1 MYSLIAKMDLT
12 KPGTLE
18 ILNAESLVPFQKIV
32 IGMLILAIVLNLIT
46 RLSNNEII
54 KDKLAFWRISGNVLT
69 TLMMLGYII
78 SFESLP
84 FNTGNF
90 KNTSIEINTNSK
102 NFQTYFKSQDE
113 LMLVAGGR
121 QSFLDQRHF
130 FVKGE
135 NLYFT
140 KITPIQGLVT
150 QDKGCIFKRDQIE
163 DSLGYDALEWLQ
175 SCYKKTGRNPVD
187 AIIK

>member
-1 MYSLIAKMDLT
+1 MDLV
-12 KPGTLE
+12 KPGTLK
-18 ILNAESLVPFQKIV
+18 ISNVESLVPTQKIV
-32 IGMLILAIVLNLIT
+32 IGMLILAIALNIIRLFQKNTIIINRLVPWSVLGNI
-46 RLSNNEII
+46 
-54 KDKLAFWRISGNVLT
+54 LAI
-69 TLMMLGYII
+69 LMVLGYIT
-78 SFESLP
+78 SFESMPL
-84 FNTGNF
+84 NTNNF
-90 KNTSIEINTNSK
+90 KNASIEININSEY
-102 NFQTYFKSQDE
+102 FQTYSKNQDE